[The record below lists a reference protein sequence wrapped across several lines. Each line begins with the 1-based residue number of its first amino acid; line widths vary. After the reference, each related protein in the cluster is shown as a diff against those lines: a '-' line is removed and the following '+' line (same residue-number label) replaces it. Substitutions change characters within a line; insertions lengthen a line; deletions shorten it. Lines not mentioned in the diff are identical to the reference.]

1 MSSHKRIINRK
12 KFGWFDIIFYNFLW
26 NHVEKV
32 LLGFKLW
39 QRAFC
44 LEWISI
50 SSSPL
55 FSHVNLKKFSVSLG
69 SLPITQLCYLC
80 KLPKRLKENTY
91 FFFRL
96 KNTQLFCP
104 WKKIAIK
111 VPHFLPG
118 PFDFEKL
125 TKSCYHHCPKISHV
139 IPFAKGGDSSSHS
152 VLFQRQDIKNL

>member
-39 QRAFC
+39 QRAFS

-69 SLPITQLCYLC
+69 SLPSHSFAIYANCQKGWRRTH
-80 KLPKRLKENTY
+80 T